1 MEPFKIKNK
10 IKKEVTNYYVI
21 EKVETEKMIRWFD
34 NKEKTLQDMSE
45 TYNYNK
51 KEIMEE
57 YTFSKNIS
65 IKDIIDFIKTLS
77 DSYN

>member
-1 MEPFKIKNK
+1 MYEIKNK

>member
-1 MEPFKIKNK
+1 M
-10 IKKEVTNYYVI
+10 V
-21 EKVETEKMIRWFD
+21 RWFD

-77 DSYN
+77 DSNN